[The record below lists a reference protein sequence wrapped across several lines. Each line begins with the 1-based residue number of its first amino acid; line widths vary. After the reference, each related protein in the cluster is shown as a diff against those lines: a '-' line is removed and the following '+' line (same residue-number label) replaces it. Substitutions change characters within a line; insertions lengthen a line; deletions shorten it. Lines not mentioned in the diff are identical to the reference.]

1 MYFERTKRI
10 IVTMIVLSLVFLLL
24 VIIGYRAGGRELIE
38 LGIMND
44 PLPTIVMFVSL
55 SLFII
60 TLLTSLGF
68 WLLVKDLDEEMQSR
82 NK

>member
-1 MYFERTKRI
+1 MYLERTKRI